1 MQENGSLLTEA
12 HWSEWIIGRVVPEVA
27 KKLAWLRPGHSRLQS
42 LSATIGVA
50 LLLANLG
57 GCRPATPDPAPRA
70 RLIATVRSEPRSFNR
85 VLTADRLSALLA
97 HLTHGRLVRVNS
109 ATQDIEPWLAESWV
123 MEENHRDWRVTLRRD
138 VRFSDGEPFT
148 SADVEFSLAAVF
160 DPAVGSPLA
169 EALAPAGH
177 PIRVVALDPYTV
189 RVSFTASYGPGM
201 RLLEALP
208 ILPRHRLQK
217 ALSEGTFKQAWSTTT
232 PPSELVGLGPFR
244 ISRYI
249 PGQRLELERNP
260 HYWRRGADGTRLP
273 LLDELILE
281 IVPDQNA
288 EMLRLETGQADLVS
302 GELRPED
309 WARIERLQE
318 QGRLKVIELGIGLD
332 PEALWF
338 NLTPH
343 FARRE
348 PSRAAWM
355 QRLEFRKAVSLAI
368 DRVDLVRTIYLGAG
382 VPIGG
387 PVTPGNRLWHDD
399 AVRPVPQD
407 TERSRA
413 LLTSIGLVD
422 RDGDGIRQD
431 SDGHPIRLTLL
442 TQRGHAIR
450 ERTAAY
456 LEQDLVKVGIDLD
469 VVALDTPALVARLS
483 SGDFESVLFVVQ
495 SSDTD
500 PAANL
505 DFWRSSG
512 AFHLWFP
519 SQATPSTDWET
530 RLDALM
536 DEQVASTDPA
546 TRRAVFRRAQLLLA
560 EHEPIIHFAAPVL
573 RVAVSPRV
581 QGLQPGLLQPYLLWN
596 ADSLAV
602 SAP

>member
-1 MQENGSLLTEA
+1 MQKIGCLQAETHGF
-12 HWSEWIIGRVVPEVA
+12 EWKIGRVVREVA
-27 KKLAWLRPGHSRLQS
+27 KKLAGRGTGRSRLQFMC
-42 LSATIGVA
+42 ATIGAA
-50 LLLANLG
+50 LLLAG
-57 GCRPATPDPAPRA
+57 VAGCRPATPDPAPKA
-70 RLIATVRSEPRSFNR
+70 RLVATVRSEPRSFNR
-85 VLTADRLSALLA
+85 VLTADRISALLA
-97 HLTHGRLVRVNS
+97 HLIHGRLVRINS
-109 ATQDIEPWLAESWV
+109 ATQDIEPWLAESWA
-123 MEENHRDWRVTLRRD
+123 MEENRREWRVSLRRD

-148 SADVEFSLAAVF
+148 SADVEFSLAAIF
-160 DPAVGSPLA
+160 DPAVASPLA
-169 EALAPAGH
+169 EVFAPGGQRIRAL
-177 PIRVVALDPYTV
+177 ALDPYTV
-189 RVSFTASYGPGM
+189 KVSFAATYGPGL

-217 ALSEGTFKQAWSTTT
+217 ALSDGTFKQAWSTTT
-232 PPSELVGLGPFR
+232 PPSEIVGLGPFR
-244 ISRYI
+244 IATYS

-260 HYWRRGADGTRLP
+260 HYWRRASDGTRLP
-273 LLDELILE
+273 RLDELVLE

-309 WARIERLQE
+309 WARTERLQE
-318 QGRLKVIELGIGLD
+318 QGKLKVIELGIGLD

-338 NLTPH
+338 NLTPG

-348 PSRAAWM
+348 PSRARWM

-368 DRVDLVRTIYLGAG
+368 DRTDLVQTIYLGAG

-387 PVTPGNRLWHDD
+387 PITPGNRLWHDQR
-399 AVRPVPQD
+399 VTPPPQD
-407 TERSRA
+407 PERSRA

-422 RDGDGIRQD
+422 RDGDGIRQN
-431 SDGHPIRLTLL
+431 SEGQPVRLTLL

-456 LEQDLVKVGIDLD
+456 LEQDLFKVGVDLD

-483 SGDFESVLFVVQ
+483 SGDFESALFVVQ

-505 DFWRSSG
+505 DFWRSNG

-536 DEQVASTDPA
+536 NEQLASTDYA
-546 TRRAVFRRAQLLLA
+546 TRRDVFRRAQLLLA
-560 EHEPIIHFAAPVL
+560 EHEPIIHFAAPVM

-581 QGLQPGLLQPYLLWN
+581 QGLEPGLLQPYLLWN
-596 ADSLAV
+596 ADSLVV
-602 SAP
+602 SPR

>member
-1 MQENGSLLTEA
+1 
-12 HWSEWIIGRVVPEVA
+12 
-27 KKLAWLRPGHSRLQS
+27 
-42 LSATIGVA
+42 
-50 LLLANLG
+50 
-57 GCRPATPDPAPRA
+57 
-70 RLIATVRSEPRSFNR
+70 
-85 VLTADRLSALLA
+85 
-97 HLTHGRLVRVNS
+97 
-109 ATQDIEPWLAESWV
+109 
-123 MEENHRDWRVTLRRD
+123 
-138 VRFSDGEPFT
+138 
-148 SADVEFSLAAVF
+148 
-160 DPAVGSPLA
+160 
-169 EALAPAGH
+169 
-177 PIRVVALDPYTV
+177 
-189 RVSFTASYGPGM
+189 
-201 RLLEALP
+201 
-208 ILPRHRLQK
+208 
-217 ALSEGTFKQAWSTTT
+217 
-232 PPSELVGLGPFR
+232 
-244 ISRYI
+244 
-249 PGQRLELERNP
+249 
-260 HYWRRGADGTRLP
+260 
-273 LLDELILE
+273 
-281 IVPDQNA
+281 
-288 EMLRLETGQADLVS
+288 
-302 GELRPED
+302 
-309 WARIERLQE
+309 
-318 QGRLKVIELGIGLD
+318 
-332 PEALWF
+332 
-338 NLTPH
+338 
-343 FARRE
+343 
-348 PSRAAWM
+348 M